1 MSFSI
6 KRKQLVF
13 AGLVLSLAAALYVN
27 WYYTRPVTDAPS
39 VEATTQ
45 SQEQHNLGD
54 AQFVSATPQD
64 DYFQKAQLN
73 RSKAQDEAKQTLE
86 DIIKNNDA
94 DTESKQ
100 SAQKALE
107 ELENNIVVQ
116 TEIESFIK
124 AKSGGEVLVSLGNTA
139 EVILQKGTLNDEL
152 CLQITDII
160 TRKTNIISEKITI
173 IEAK

>member
-6 KRKQLVF
+6 KRKQIVF

-27 WYYTRPVTDAPS
+27 WYYTRPTAETPVTEP
-39 VEATTQ
+39 TTA
-45 SQEQHNLGD
+45 SQEQVNLGD
-54 AQFVSATPQD
+54 AQFVNATLGD
-64 DYFQKAQLN
+64 DYFAKAQLN
-73 RSKAQDEAKQTLE
+73 RSKAQDESRQSLQE
-86 DIIKNNDA
+86 IIKSEQA
-94 DTESKQ
+94 DSDSRA
-100 SAQKALE
+100 SAEKALE
-107 ELENNIVVQ
+107 ELEKNIVAQ

-124 AKSGGEVLVSLGNTA
+124 AKSGGEVFVSLGNTA
-139 EVILQKGTLNDEL
+139 EVILQKGTLTDEL

>member
-45 SQEQHNLGD
+45 AEEQRNLGD
-54 AQFVSATPQD
+54 AQFVNATLNE
-64 DYFQKAQLN
+64 DYFANAKLN

-86 DIIKNNDA
+86 DIIKSNEA
-94 DTESKQ
+94 DSESKA
-100 SAQKALE
+100 SAEKALE
-107 ELENNIVVQ
+107 GLGNNIVAQ